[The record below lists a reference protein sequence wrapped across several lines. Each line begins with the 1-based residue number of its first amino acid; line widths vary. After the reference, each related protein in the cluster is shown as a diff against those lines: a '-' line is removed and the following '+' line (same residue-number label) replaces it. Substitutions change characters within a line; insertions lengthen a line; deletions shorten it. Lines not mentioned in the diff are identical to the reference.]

1 VGSFIQAVVFY
12 YCVIVQGMNQYIVI
26 CLFKQGGF
34 ENMELAR
41 AHYCLALKLSP
52 SNIRSLYGLFL
63 VRDVIRSLYRSYVLL
78 EDKQG

>member
-1 VGSFIQAVVFY
+1 VVTFLQTVVFY
-12 YCVIVQGMNQYIVI
+12 FCVVVQGMNQYIVI

-52 SNIRSLYGLFL
+52 SNIRALYGLFL
-63 VRDVIRSLYRSYVLL
+63 VRDVIVCMAYLSSWKN
-78 EDKQG
+78 KQG

>member
-1 VGSFIQAVVFY
+1 MEVYIQCCCLAKHFVV
-12 YCVIVQGMNQYIVI
+12 

-52 SNIRSLYGLFL
+52 NNIRALYGLFL
-63 VRDVIRSLYRSYVLL
+63 VRVTVFCMADV
-78 EDKQG
+78 